1 MKRTAEIKKTL
12 CVGANVMDANI
23 IKTIVRL
30 FRQKYEKTCDE
41 EDGIIV
47 SIDKMTNLTNVI
59 SKDSCHIHFTATFQA
74 QTVKPEKGLV
84 VSFTPTLI
92 LPKGIFGKLYDSI
105 SLFVPDEYIK
115 GWTFKGD
122 KYVSNES
129 NQLENEENKDNQDD
143 KDNNNNKDNQ
153 ENKNITKDHEVKV
166 MIHDIKFNTTKYNC
180 ICKLV

>member
-1 MKRTAEIKKTL
+1 MKRTSQIKKTL
-12 CVGANVMDANI
+12 CVGANVMDSNI

-47 SIDKMTNLTNVI
+47 SIDKITKLTNVM
-59 SKDSCHIHFTATFQA
+59 SKDSCHIHFTATFEA

-122 KYVSNES
+122 RYVSNVSNVSSEKDES
-129 NQLENEENKDNQDD
+129 DNENNEDNEDNENKT
-143 KDNNNNKDNQ
+143 
-153 ENKNITKDHEVKV
+153 ITKDHEVKV
-166 MIHDIKFNTTKYNC
+166 IIHDIKFNTTKYNC

>member
-122 KYVSNES
+122 KYVLNES
-129 NQLENEENKDNQDD
+129 ENESTDSENKT
-143 KDNNNNKDNQ
+143 
-153 ENKNITKDHEVKV
+153 ITKDHEVKV